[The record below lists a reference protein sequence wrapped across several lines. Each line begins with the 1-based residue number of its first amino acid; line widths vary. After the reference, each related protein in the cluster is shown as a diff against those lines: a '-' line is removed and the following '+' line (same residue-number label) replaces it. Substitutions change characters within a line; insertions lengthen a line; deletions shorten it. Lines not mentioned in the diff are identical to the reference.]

1 MILINYFASYRDRL
15 NLGGEKIPL
24 SDNLRSIEDVRQM
37 LMARGEEWR
46 EVLGAGNLMCAL
58 NQELCQPS
66 AAIEDYDEIA
76 FFPPVTGG

>member
-1 MILINYFASYRDRL
+1 MLLINYFASYRDRL
-15 NLGGEKIPL
+15 NLGEEKIPL

-58 NQELCQPS
+58 NQELCQLS
-66 AAIEDYDEIA
+66 VVIEDFDEIA

>member
-24 SDNLRSIEDVRQM
+24 SENLRSIEDVRQL

-66 AAIEDYDEIA
+66 AAIEDFDEIA

>member
-24 SDNLRSIEDVRQM
+24 NDNLTCIEDVRQL

-58 NQELCQPS
+58 NQELCQTS
-66 AAIEDYDEIA
+66 AAIEDFDEIA

>member
-24 SDNLRSIEDVRQM
+24 NETLSNVEEVRQM
-37 LMARGEEWR
+37 LMARGELWR
-46 EVLGAGNLMCAL
+46 EVLGAGNLMCAV
-58 NQELCQPS
+58 NQELCQTDQ
-66 AAIEDYDEIA
+66 AIEDFDEIA

>member
-24 SDNLRSIEDVRQM
+24 TDNLRSIEDVRQM

-66 AAIEDYDEIA
+66 AAIEDFDEIA

>member
-58 NQELCQPS
+58 NQELCKPS
-66 AAIEDYDEIA
+66 AAIEDFDEIA

>member
-1 MILINYFASYRDRL
+1 MILINYFASYHDRL

-46 EVLGAGNLMCAL
+46 EVLGARNLMCAL

-66 AAIEDYDEIA
+66 AAIEDFDEIA

>member
-1 MILINYFASYRDRL
+1 MLLINYFASYRDRL

-58 NQELCQPS
+58 NQELCQLS
-66 AAIEDYDEIA
+66 VVIEDFDEIA

>member
-24 SDNLRSIEDVRQM
+24 SDNLRCIEDVRQM

-46 EVLGAGNLMCAL
+46 EGQLQM
-58 NQELCQPS
+58 QR
-66 AAIEDYDEIA
+66 
-76 FFPPVTGG
+76 

>member
-24 SDNLRSIEDVRQM
+24 TDTLGSVEDVRQM
-37 LMARGEEWR
+37 LMQRGDLWR
-46 EVLGAGNLMCAL
+46 EVLGAGNLMCAV
-58 NQELCQPS
+58 NQELCHPS
-66 AAIEDYDEIA
+66 QVIEDFDEIA

>member
-24 SDNLRSIEDVRQM
+24 SNDLTCIEDVRLM

-66 AAIEDYDEIA
+66 AAIEDFDEIA

>member
-24 SDNLRSIEDVRQM
+24 NDNLRSIEDVRQV

-66 AAIEDYDEIA
+66 AAIEDFDEIA

>member
-15 NLGGEKIPL
+15 NLGGEKIL
-24 SDNLRSIEDVRQM
+24 LTEALGSVEDVRQM
-37 LMARGEEWR
+37 LMERGDLWR
-46 EVLGAGNLMCAL
+46 EVLGASNLMCAV

-66 AAIEDYDEIA
+66 QVIEDFDEIA

>member
-24 SDNLRSIEDVRQM
+24 SENLRSIEDVRQM

-66 AAIEDYDEIA
+66 AAIEDFDEIA

>member
-1 MILINYFASYRDRL
+1 MLLINYFASYRDRL

-66 AAIEDYDEIA
+66 AAIEDFDEIA

>member
-66 AAIEDYDEIA
+66 AAIEDFDEIA

>member
-24 SDNLRSIEDVRQM
+24 TEALDCVEDVRQM
-37 LMARGEEWR
+37 LMQRGALWR
-46 EVLGAGNLMCAL
+46 EVLGAENLMCAV

-66 AAIEDYDEIA
+66 QVIEDFDEIA

>member
-37 LMARGEEWR
+37 LMARGEAWR

-66 AAIEDYDEIA
+66 AVIEDFDEIA

>member
-24 SDNLRSIEDVRQM
+24 NDNLRSIEDVRQM

-46 EVLGAGNLMCAL
+46 EVLGSGNLMCAL